1 MGSFHGCLLLLEKKR
16 QFHLEGTTTIL
27 VFIQLQIMKALQSS
41 TKQKKLQFQC
51 CIPNKILFRIWNTF
65 LPFSSSVDIFSFLW
79 LHRLF
84 FPLMCLPFLS
94 SYLTRNNSMKINNLH
109 VIMTV
114 DLSSLE
120 ININTYV
127 VFISYIYLFIISALP
142 NTKFYGTKNPEI

>member
-1 MGSFHGCLLLLEKKR
+1 
-16 QFHLEGTTTIL
+16 
-27 VFIQLQIMKALQSS
+27 
-41 TKQKKLQFQC
+41 
-51 CIPNKILFRIWNTF
+51 
-65 LPFSSSVDIFSFLW
+65 
-79 LHRLF
+79 
-84 FPLMCLPFLS
+84 
-94 SYLTRNNSMKINNLH
+94 MKINNLH